1 MLPPGAEI
9 SGLISRVGVEP
20 QEEKVDTQ
28 PPVASLG
35 YTTSCRP
42 SKDTVA
48 PAWTSSMSLAPVLP
62 LTIMAVY
69 WLALSADTL
78 VGTWSV
84 ASLLYTITAEAWHMP
99 IR

>member
-1 MLPPGAEI
+1 
-9 SGLISRVGVEP
+9 
-20 QEEKVDTQ
+20 
-28 PPVASLG
+28 
-35 YTTSCRP
+35 
-42 SKDTVA
+42 
-48 PAWTSSMSLAPVLP
+48 MSFAPVLP

-84 ASLLYTITAEAWHMP
+84 ASLLYTITAEAWHIP